1 MRVYPVLRIPI
12 KEVIMRIWIM
22 ANDKD
27 ERTTTLK
34 EYFMAKPQV
43 RDFVS
48 AQKHYHQR
56 NGVKIKTKIFKGECT
71 K

>member
-1 MRVYPVLRIPI
+1 MRV
-12 KEVIMRIWIM
+12 WIM

-27 ERTTTLK
+27 ERATTLK

-48 AQKHYHQR
+48 AQKYYHQR
-56 NGVKIKTKIFKGECT
+56 NGVKIKTKIFKGECA